1 MNSNNFNFTPMT
13 VESLS
18 TKDGDKIGTF
28 FDTNPK
34 GSIPNCKLM
43 LQVGAKSKTYYLV
56 FRKNVNGRANKKL
69 VKLGQHPTMTVTLAR
84 ESFLENAMVIVSD
97 QDKFLTKKKNDG
109 ITVADLIEFYDANK
123 GIKESESFMFN
134 TVKKGLGSV
143 QIKNLD
149 RYTVQDFYKP
159 QIKTGNLYSANSRR
173 EVIQRV
179 WNYGLANDR
188 RCAFLEDRRN
198 PASFKIDGFKKIP
211 SDRKIERFQI
221 KPLMEAIESE
231 THKDKR
237 DLLKLFFYLGQHPY
251 SEICEMRWDQIKEDK
266 EYPGTFWWNMEEG
279 FHKVKDSK
287 HSVYLHPEVLEIINS
302 KKGLSE
308 THVFV
313 SADKKDS
320 KGNLLPY
327 GKSSFTKQMKRI
339 KNAID
344 DQNIDIRCFR
354 ATVTTHLREMN
365 KGYEPSYL
373 LGQALT
379 GISQRVYTRSEFKP
393 HKIDM
398 TDAWMDF
405 IKVQIND

>member
-18 TKDGDKIGTF
+18 TKDGDKISTF

-69 VKLGQHPTMTVTLAR
+69 VKLGQHPTMTVALAR

-266 EYPGTFWWNMEEG
+266 EYPGTFWWNM
-279 FHKVKDSK
+279 
-287 HSVYLHPEVLEIINS
+287 
-302 KKGLSE
+302 
-308 THVFV
+308 
-313 SADKKDS
+313 
-320 KGNLLPY
+320 
-327 GKSSFTKQMKRI
+327 
-339 KNAID
+339 
-344 DQNIDIRCFR
+344 
-354 ATVTTHLREMN
+354 
-365 KGYEPSYL
+365 
-373 LGQALT
+373 
-379 GISQRVYTRSEFKP
+379 
-393 HKIDM
+393 
-398 TDAWMDF
+398 
-405 IKVQIND
+405 